1 MKGEVKAMQY
11 EDEHDYIMRMIK
23 ESIRV
28 LVSLIL
34 GKKYVQVELP
44 LENKYR
50 LSGPQLSKWKAM
62 IDRGL
67 VNEAE
72 NLLLENLDYQNQ
84 QDLEEALFFYEYT
97 STKGKDFLEQHN
109 YSEEEVL
116 DGLKELARRSGC
128 EEIVELI

>member
-11 EDEHDYIMRMIK
+11 EDEQDYIMRMIK

-50 LSGPQLSKWKAM
+50 ISGPQLSKWKEM

-97 STKGKDFLEQHN
+97 STKGKAFLEQHN